1 MANKL
6 KYIVI
11 ALIIAAVG
19 LSIYGYNTLKNSN
32 KTDRY
37 IDINNVT
44 VDTQGKKLVV
54 QDSTT
59 KKISQQI
66 KNKTEI
72 TKEISYVPKTN
83 KNDADVEIKS
93 EKPKLKLKVNGGPIN
108 YFELKDQTEQYKMQ
122 DGKLIINQGITSS
135 IDIRTNEYK
144 RSKFSLTTA
153 INSDRKVMG
162 GINYDLGNCVSASI
176 YVGQGIKPY
185 YGLTYRIGSHN

>member
-1 MANKL
+1 MTNKI

-19 LSIYGYNTLKNSN
+19 LSIYGYNTLKSQ

-44 VDTQGKKLVV
+44 VDTNGKKLVI

-59 KKISQQI
+59 KKIVQQTQRTGI
-66 KNKTEI
+66 KTDINYIPKESKT
-72 TKEISYVPKTN
+72 
-83 KNDADVEIKS
+83 DADVELKTTQ
-93 EKPKLKLKVNGGPIN
+93 PTLKLKVNNGPVHN
-108 YFELKDQTEQYKMQ
+108 FKLNPTEKYKME
-122 DGKLIINQGITSS
+122 DGKLVITQGMTSDINLV
-135 IDIRTNEYK
+135 TNDYK
-144 RSKFSLTTA
+144 RSKWSITTA
-153 INSDRKVMG
+153 VNNDKKVMG

>member
-1 MANKL
+1 MTNKL

-44 VDTQGKKLVV
+44 VDTQGEKLVV

-59 KKISQQI
+59 KKIHQQT
-66 KNKTEI
+66 NKTEI
-72 TKEISYVPKTN
+72 TKEISYVPKIN
-83 KNDADVEIKS
+83 KNDADVEVNN
-93 EKPKLKLKVNGGPIN
+93 EKPKLKVKVNGGPS
-108 YFELKDQTEQYKMQ
+108 YFLNLKDQTEQYQTK

-153 INSDRKVMG
+153 VNSDKKVMG

-185 YGLTYRIGSHN
+185 YGLTYKIGSHN

>member
-1 MANKL
+1 MTNKI

-19 LSIYGYNTLKNSN
+19 LSIYGYNTLKTQ

-44 VDTQGKKLVV
+44 VDTQGEKLVV

-59 KKISQQI
+59 KKISQQT
-66 KNKTEI
+66 NKTEI
-72 TKEISYVPKTN
+72 TKEISYVPKIN

-108 YFELKDQTEQYKMQ
+108 YFELKDQTEQYQTK

-153 INSDRKVMG
+153 INSDKKVMG
-162 GINYDLGNCVSASI
+162 GLNYDLGNCVSASI

-185 YGLTYRIGSHN
+185 YGLTYRIGSHD

>member
-1 MANKL
+1 MTNKL

-11 ALIIAAVG
+11 ALIIAALG

-59 KKISQQI
+59 KKISQQTQR
-66 KNKTEI
+66 TEI
-72 TKEISYVPKTN
+72 KTDINYIPKESKA
-83 KNDADVEIKS
+83 DADVELKTTQ
-93 EKPKLKLKVNGGPIN
+93 PTLKLKVNNGPVHN
-108 YFELKDQTEQYKMQ
+108 FKLNPTEKYKME
-122 DGKLIINQGITSS
+122 DGKLVITQGMTSDINLV
-135 IDIRTNEYK
+135 TNDYK
-144 RSKFSLTTA
+144 RSKWSITTA
-153 INSDRKVMG
+153 VNNDKKVMG
-162 GINYDLGNCVSASI
+162 GLNFELGHTVSASVFI
-176 YVGQGIKPY
+176 GQGIKPY

>member
-1 MANKL
+1 MTNKL

-19 LSIYGYNTLKNSN
+19 LSIYGYNTLKTQ

-44 VDTQGKKLVV
+44 VDTNGKKIVV

-59 KKISQQI
+59 KKIHQQT
-66 KNKTEI
+66 NKTEI
-72 TKEISYVPKTN
+72 TKEISYVPKIN

-93 EKPKLKLKVNGGPIN
+93 EKPKLKLKVNGGPVN
-108 YFELKDQTEQYKMQ
+108 YFELKDQTEQYQTK
-122 DGKLIINQGITSS
+122 DGKLIVKQGITSS

-153 INSDRKVMG
+153 INSDKKVMG

>member
-1 MANKL
+1 MTNKL

-11 ALIIAAVG
+11 ALIIAALG
-19 LSIYGYNTLKNSN
+19 LSIYGYNTLKNH

-44 VDTQGKKLVV
+44 VNTQGEKLVV

-59 KKISQQI
+59 KKIVQQTQRTGI
-66 KNKTEI
+66 KTDINYIPKESKT
-72 TKEISYVPKTN
+72 
-83 KNDADVEIKS
+83 DADVELKTTQ
-93 EKPKLKLKVNGGPIN
+93 PTLKLKVNNGPVHN
-108 YFELKDQTEQYKMQ
+108 FKLNPTEKYKME
-122 DGKLIINQGITSS
+122 DGKLVITQGMTSDINLV
-135 IDIRTNEYK
+135 TNDYK
-144 RSKFSLTTA
+144 RSKWSITTA
-153 INSDRKVMG
+153 VNNDKKVMG

>member
-1 MANKL
+1 MTNKL

-19 LSIYGYNTLKNSN
+19 LSIYGYNTLKTQ

-44 VDTQGKKLVV
+44 VDTNGKKLVV

-59 KKISQQI
+59 KKIHQQT
-66 KNKTEI
+66 NKTEI
-72 TKEISYVPKTN
+72 TKEISYVPKIN

-93 EKPKLKLKVNGGPIN
+93 EKPKLKLKVNGGPVN
-108 YFELKDQTEQYKMQ
+108 YFELKDQTEQYQTK
-122 DGKLIINQGITSS
+122 DGKLIVKQGITSS

-153 INSDRKVMG
+153 INSDKKVMG

>member
-1 MANKL
+1 MTNKL

-11 ALIIAAVG
+11 ALIIAALG
-19 LSIYGYNTLKNSN
+19 LSIYGYNTLKNH

-44 VDTQGKKLVV
+44 VDSNGKKLVV

-59 KKISQQI
+59 KKIPQQTQRTGI
-66 KNKTEI
+66 KTDINYI
-72 TKEISYVPKTN
+72 PKESKA
-83 KNDADVEIKS
+83 DADVELKTTQ
-93 EKPKLKLKVNGGPIN
+93 PTLKLKVNGGPS
-108 YFELKDQTEQYKMQ
+108 YFLNLKDQTEQYKMQ

-153 INSDRKVMG
+153 INSDKKVMG

-185 YGLTYRIGSHN
+185 YGLTYRIGSHE

>member
-1 MANKL
+1 MTNKI

-19 LSIYGYNTLKNSN
+19 LSIYGYNTLKSQ

-44 VDTQGKKLVV
+44 VDTNGKKLVI

-59 KKISQQI
+59 KKIVQQTQRTGI
-66 KNKTEI
+66 KTDINYI
-72 TKEISYVPKTN
+72 PKESKA
-83 KNDADVEIKS
+83 DADVELKTTQ
-93 EKPKLKLKVNGGPIN
+93 PTLKLKVNNGPVHN
-108 YFELKDQTEQYKMQ
+108 FKLNPTEKYKME
-122 DGKLIINQGITSS
+122 DGKLVITQGMTSDINLV
-135 IDIRTNEYK
+135 TNDYK
-144 RSKFSLTTA
+144 RSKWSITTA
-153 INSDRKVMG
+153 VNNDKKVMG